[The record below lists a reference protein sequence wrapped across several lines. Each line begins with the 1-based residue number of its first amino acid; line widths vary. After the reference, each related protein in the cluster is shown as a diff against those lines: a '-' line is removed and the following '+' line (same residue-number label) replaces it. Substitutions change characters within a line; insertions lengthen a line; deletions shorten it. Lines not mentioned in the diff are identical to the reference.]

1 MEFLPSNDKHA
12 EYKLEGD
19 VLRRLCNMSD
29 CSLEEFSM
37 TIKHHVEK
45 HCELLEQAL
54 RHLA

>member
-19 VLRRLCNMSD
+19 VLRWLRNMSD

-37 TIKHHVEK
+37 MIKHHVEK
-45 HCELLEQAL
+45 RCELLEQAL